1 MNPFGRSALAKRLLR
16 LRPRKC
22 MRSSAACWA
31 RSMEKLLQIK
41 CVFSMVG
48 ASMPGTSTPLWLNR
62 MWTVPWW
69 AAQAWRRLPSHR
81 LCRSRGDRRLPIWLY
96 VPLVVIHVIVAVALI
111 LIVLLQA
118 GKGAGIGAAFGGASQ
133 TVFGPRGPG
142 NFLSKLTTAAA
153 GIFMITSLVL
163 AILVRK

>member
-1 MNPFGRSALAKRLLR
+1 
-16 LRPRKC
+16 
-22 MRSSAACWA
+22 
-31 RSMEKLLQIK
+31 
-41 CVFSMVG
+41 
-48 ASMPGTSTPLWLNR
+48 
-62 MWTVPWW
+62 VPV
-69 AAQAWRRLPSHR
+69 L
-81 LCRSRGDRRLPIWLY
+81 LY
-96 VPLVVIHVIVAVALI
+96 VPLVIVHVIVAVALI

-163 AILVRK
+163 AIFSAQYSGGSVILTSPAPKPTTAPVQTPSGTEQTKPRAPSAPEGTGTTETPPQSGGSETTQPEQK

>member
-1 MNPFGRSALAKRLLR
+1 
-16 LRPRKC
+16 
-22 MRSSAACWA
+22 
-31 RSMEKLLQIK
+31 
-41 CVFSMVG
+41 
-48 ASMPGTSTPLWLNR
+48 
-62 MWTVPWW
+62 
-69 AAQAWRRLPSHR
+69 
-81 LCRSRGDRRLPIWLY
+81 LPIWLY

-142 NFLSKLTTAAA
+142 SFLGKLTTAAA

-163 AILVRK
+163 AIFSSQYLGGSVILTKPAPTPTSAPVVTPSGGEQAAPSTPSASESTGTVGTPAPQSEGTEKPQEQR

>member
-1 MNPFGRSALAKRLLR
+1 
-16 LRPRKC
+16 
-22 MRSSAACWA
+22 
-31 RSMEKLLQIK
+31 
-41 CVFSMVG
+41 
-48 ASMPGTSTPLWLNR
+48 
-62 MWTVPWW
+62 
-69 AAQAWRRLPSHR
+69 
-81 LCRSRGDRRLPIWLY
+81 LPIWLY

-142 NFLSKLTTAAA
+142 SFLGKLTTAAA

-163 AILVRK
+163 AIFSSQYLGGSVMVTTPAPKPTSAPAMMPSGGEQTAPSAPSASEGAGPVEPPTPQSEGTEKSQEQR

>member
-1 MNPFGRSALAKRLLR
+1 
-16 LRPRKC
+16 
-22 MRSSAACWA
+22 
-31 RSMEKLLQIK
+31 
-41 CVFSMVG
+41 
-48 ASMPGTSTPLWLNR
+48 
-62 MWTVPWW
+62 
-69 AAQAWRRLPSHR
+69 LPV
-81 LCRSRGDRRLPIWLY
+81 WLY
-96 VPLVVIHVIVAVALI
+96 VPLVVIHISVAVALI

-163 AILVRK
+163 AIFSSQHLGGSVILTAPDAKPSSAPTTTPPGAEQTAPSAPSESEGPGTVETPAPQSEGTEKPPEQK

>member
-1 MNPFGRSALAKRLLR
+1 
-16 LRPRKC
+16 
-22 MRSSAACWA
+22 
-31 RSMEKLLQIK
+31 
-41 CVFSMVG
+41 
-48 ASMPGTSTPLWLNR
+48 
-62 MWTVPWW
+62 VPV
-69 AAQAWRRLPSHR
+69 
-81 LCRSRGDRRLPIWLY
+81 WLY
-96 VPLVVIHVIVAVALI
+96 VPLVIVHIMVAVALI

-163 AILVRK
+163 AIFSSQYIGGSVLFTSPPSKPPTAPMTTPSGAEPTAPSPPSAPESTGTVETPPAQSGEPGPTQHEPK

>member
-1 MNPFGRSALAKRLLR
+1 
-16 LRPRKC
+16 
-22 MRSSAACWA
+22 
-31 RSMEKLLQIK
+31 
-41 CVFSMVG
+41 
-48 ASMPGTSTPLWLNR
+48 
-62 MWTVPWW
+62 VPV
-69 AAQAWRRLPSHR
+69 
-81 LCRSRGDRRLPIWLY
+81 WLY
-96 VPLVVIHVIVAVALI
+96 VPLVVVHVIVAVALI

-163 AILVRK
+163 AIFSSQYLGGSVMMSAPAARPTGASPMAPSGGEQMTPSAPGTSESTGTSETPVPQSEGPETSQGQ